1 MDPGEGVVVVN
12 SFYINL
18 GMRVEANDTDI
29 TASNATV
36 GAKCALA
43 RRDSVFASGHVD
55 SALGGR
61 LIGKKASDISWV

>member
-1 MDPGEGVVVVN
+1 MVVN

-29 TASNATV
+29 TASNASIRATV
-36 GAKCALA
+36 NKGSGESALV

-55 SALGGR
+55 RALGGR